1 MAKQDITSNSFARY
15 TGIPEINKSKLYSI
29 LRRHA
34 SSSQFPLD
42 NHTEGGKNCFS
53 VLGVQRWMLGWEL
66 SIHQIE
72 GSYIN
77 VKSAESVG
85 KF

>member
-15 TGIPEINKSKLYSI
+15 TGIPEINKSELYSI

-42 NHTEGGKNCFS
+42 NHTEGG
-53 VLGVQRWMLGWEL
+53 
-66 SIHQIE
+66 
-72 GSYIN
+72 IN
-77 VKSAESVG
+77 WL
-85 KF
+85 